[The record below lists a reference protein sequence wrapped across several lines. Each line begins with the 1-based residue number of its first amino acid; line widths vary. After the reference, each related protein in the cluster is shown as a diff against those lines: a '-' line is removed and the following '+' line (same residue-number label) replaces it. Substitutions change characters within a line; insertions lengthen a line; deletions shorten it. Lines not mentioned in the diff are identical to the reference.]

1 MSRANKVAD
10 YGILIALAMIC
21 SYIERLIPF
30 DFGLPGVK
38 LGLANIVVVI
48 ALYILGNKGAISISI
63 IRVILSGFLFGT
75 MASIMYSLSGAAL
88 SLGAMIIGK
97 KLNKLSI
104 VGVSILGGVFHNIGQ
119 LIIAIG
125 IIGSTKLAFYGPV
138 LIMAGLGTGLLIGVI
153 GTLVIRKIKITKRLG
168 T

>member
-1 MSRANKVAD
+1 MKSANKVAG

-38 LGLANIVVVI
+38 LGIANVVVVI
-48 ALYILGNKGAISISI
+48 ALYIYGNNAGITISIV
-63 IRVILSGFLFGT
+63 RVVLSGLLFGT
-75 MASIMYSLSGAAL
+75 MASIMYSLAGAFL

-104 VGVSILGGVFHNIGQ
+104 VGVSMLGGVFHNIGQ
-119 LIIAIG
+119 IVIAIW
-125 IIGSTKLAFYGPV
+125 IIGSVKLAFYAPV
-138 LIMAGLGTGLLIGVI
+138 LILAGLGTGLLIGIVS
-153 GTLVIRKIKITKRLG
+153 TLVVRKQRILG
-168 T
+168 